1 MSIYR
6 EVKDSS
12 SQTYQIIT
20 EEQRQRTDFL
30 NKKAEE
36 IGKKAFLK
44 GGLQYLFSVKD
55 LNKFYVDYASEVKLG
70 AITVIGCG
78 GTGSWLMPKL
88 AKTINDLIRKNI
100 ISKDNFCLNLVD
112 FDTVNLNF
120 LTGRV

>member
-1 MSIYR
+1 MSIYK

-12 SQTYQIIT
+12 SQIYQIIND
-20 EEQRQRTDFL
+20 EQRQRTDFL

-36 IGKKAFLK
+36 VGKKAFLK

-55 LNKFYVDYASEVKLG
+55 LHKFYVDHTPEVKLG
-70 AITVIGCG
+70 AVTVIGCG

-88 AKTINDLIRKNI
+88 SKTINDLIRKDI
-100 ISKDNFCLNLVD
+100 IFKDSFCLNLVD

-120 LTGRV
+120 LIGRV